1 MFAAARDI
9 TELKRIDRVIQE
21 KADLAKSEFLSSM
34 SHELRTPLN
43 AILGFA
49 QLMDTEVPPAT
60 LTQKSSIEQIL
71 NAGWYLLELI
81 NEILDLAMLE
91 SGKAPLS
98 EEPISLEEIM
108 LECQA
113 MVEPLAEKRGIMLSF
128 PQVNRDFFVRAD
140 RTRLKQVVINLLTNA
155 IKYNQ
160 SSGTVVVECGLRPH
174 NRTRITISDTGAGL
188 SPEKL
193 AQLFQPF
200 NRLGQ
205 EGSTEEGTG
214 IGLVVSKR
222 VVEMMGGVIGVASV
236 VGVGSSFW
244 FELHSASAPERL
256 ADGAGVMPASAMQGS
271 TDAQRTVLCVEDSPA
286 NMRFI
291 DEFLGRRPGL
301 RMIGAE
307 NAKLGIEIAQR
318 ELPDLI
324 LMDINLP
331 GMSGL
336 EAMKALRGDPTT
348 AHIPVLA
355 LSAYA
360 LPRDIENGLAAGF
373 FRYITKPI
381 KLEDFTKALDMA
393 LEFIRVQREAQ
404 AGSTN

>member
-1 MFAAARDI
+1 
-9 TELKRIDRVIQE
+9 
-21 KADLAKSEFLSSM
+21 
-34 SHELRTPLN
+34 
-43 AILGFA
+43 
-49 QLMDTEVPPAT
+49 MDTEVPPAT

-256 ADGAGVMPASAMQGS
+256 ADGAGVMPVSAMQGS

-286 NMRFI
+286 NMTNASSCSSSASSSPRSS
-291 DEFLGRRPGL
+291 GL
-301 RMIGAE
+301 RMQASPASSGGGSMPVMNTTGMTGMLRWAHSVRIRRASS
-307 NAKLGIEIAQR
+307 NPFMAPSR
-318 ELPDLI
+318 RSVSSRSMLPA
-324 LMDINLP
+324 P
-331 GMSGL
+331 
-336 EAMKALRGDPTT
+336 A
-348 AHIPVLA
+348 
-355 LSAYA
+355 
-360 LPRDIENGLAAGF
+360 
-373 FRYITKPI
+373 
-381 KLEDFTKALDMA
+381 
-393 LEFIRVQREAQ
+393 
-404 AGSTN
+404 